1 MNIFVN
7 ILYTYIYT
15 IQPHR
20 AIKVLMSSYS
30 YMVLTSFSFL
40 EFLFS
45 CSF

>member
-1 MNIFVN
+1 MKIFVN
-7 ILYTYIYT
+7 ILNTYIYT

-20 AIKVLMSSYS
+20 TIKILMSSYS
-30 YMVLTSFSFL
+30 YMVFTSFSFL